1 MPQETTAPPGL
12 WLSQLC
18 LPTTLM
24 PACSPSLTTLS
35 AWGSLISLGLI
46 AVSAAGRAKPC
57 ALGCGC
63 RELSGEGGLSCPSA
77 RHMSNPIWERILL
90 SFLIWWQALLK
101 KKKKNHQLRRFC
113 NVYQAPLLRSDN
125 VSCQEYIYSVSPIS
139 HLVQG
144 NMISHGGLTYK
155 PSGH

>member
-1 MPQETTAPPGL
+1 MAQ
-12 WLSQLC
+12 LSECQAHVKSNLGEDLVK
-18 LPTTLM
+18 LPYLM
-24 PACSPSLTTLS
+24 TSTPL
-35 AWGSLISLGLI
+35 
-46 AVSAAGRAKPC
+46 
-57 ALGCGC
+57 
-63 RELSGEGGLSCPSA
+63 
-77 RHMSNPIWERILL
+77 
-90 SFLIWWQALLK
+90 

-139 HLVQG
+139 HSVQG